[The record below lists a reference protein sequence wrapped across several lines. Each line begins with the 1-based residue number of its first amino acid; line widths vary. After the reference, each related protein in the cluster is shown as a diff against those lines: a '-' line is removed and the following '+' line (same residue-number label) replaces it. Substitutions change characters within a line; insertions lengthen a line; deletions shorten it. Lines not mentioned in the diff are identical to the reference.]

1 MGTASALSRML
12 FIVFM
17 LSGLCL
23 AAVLQDGGPSKHV
36 YKSKPTGHCD
46 PVCSCQMDGVYYSEG
61 ERWAKPLNPCLV
73 FKCMPDG
80 FFEVV
85 ENGCEYKDTC
95 HPVNSTWTDDC
106 NTFTCSTSG
115 TTVQYYLKEAGC
127 QDADGQCLS
136 VGERLVRGCD
146 VIECQLNGGSLKIT
160 KIQTG
165 CAVGDSCRPV
175 DSYWHDGCTI
185 HTCNV
190 TNDVA
195 EVKLLPND
203 AMLWPAGP
211 YAMLKP
217 VSGCPKDVPESWRE
231 GTRKHFGDGA
241 NVYSDPLSLSGTYVP
256 AHMSHKF
263 CVHGPASDMVAAPKY
278 KTYWERGSY
287 CILRSGGF
295 CPRGFTNGFIKIDDA
310 DAMALNATN
319 IGYLPD
325 GEFSPDTGLYFCC
338 RGDGPPSTEIV
349 MPKENSFVLFMKNG
363 ATGCQQVQGMNATV
377 EFMTFDGAPTSS
389 HVTEGNL
396 PALDI
401 QDGDVKLSICHY
413 RPLECGC
420 KDESGQYIIVN
431 TQKMI
436 NCVLKRCVKQNGAN
450 VLEVVSGGCQG
461 EGRCWAESDIW
472 AEFLGE
478 SCTRFTCWR
487 RGRGASIHFK
497 VSEISQ
503 GCRDGDRC
511 RSIGSQLTRDCYTST
526 CKVNPETQKPAFKVN
541 AAECPW
547 LESCMPPNSTWELNC
562 ITYRCDIQIEADRHQ
577 WNVIPITY
585 ACEWNGSCYEAN
597 QTWSDGCIDYQC
609 DVSRAEREVNWNVK
623 TLKIACKDF
632 SGRCVPVG
640 QTVKDNCID
649 YMCIQ
654 SGRSVGLSPVSVGC
668 QYNELCKYENETW
681 TDNERCAEYQCNKA
695 QRNKGTVMQIS
706 VVGYGCVFNSTCKK
720 VNETWADGCRT
731 RKCVVRRTDK
741 MIQRSIAPVTA
752 GCDDQGICRPIGFT
766 KMTNS
771 CAEYECQ
778 FNDTYKDAFFTLS
791 GGGCRTSEG
800 GCKVLGAE
808 WTERR
813 QGLCLQYACHK
824 STIGFVSKMITQ
836 SCLDANG
843 VCQPIGSTGFSAV
856 IEDKLQPNCRCEQST
871 RDLDRLA
878 ITCGVP

>member
-195 EVKLLPND
+195 EVKLLPN
-203 AMLWPAGP
+203 
-211 YAMLKP
+211 
-217 VSGCPKDVPESWRE
+217 
-231 GTRKHFGDGA
+231 
-241 NVYSDPLSLSGTYVP
+241 
-256 AHMSHKF
+256 
-263 CVHGPASDMVAAPKY
+263 
-278 KTYWERGSY
+278 
-287 CILRSGGF
+287 
-295 CPRGFTNGFIKIDDA
+295 GFTNGFIKIDDA

-668 QYNELCKYENETW
+668 
-681 TDNERCAEYQCNKA
+681 
-695 QRNKGTVMQIS
+695 
-706 VVGYGCVFNSTCKK
+706 VFNSTCKK

-752 GCDDQGICRPIGFT
+752 
-766 KMTNS
+766 
-771 CAEYECQ
+771 
-778 FNDTYKDAFFTLS
+778 
-791 GGGCRTSEG
+791 GCRTSEG